1 MAVTTLDYDYS
12 KLKGKIIEVFGTQR
26 DFAKAIGI
34 SQQTISYKLN
44 GLAEWT
50 QEDIEKTI
58 SALGIPASEIHIY
71 FFYQKS

>member
-1 MAVTTLDYDYS
+1 MAVTALDYDYS

-44 GLAEWT
+44 GLAEWA

-58 SALGIPASEIHIY
+58 SALGIPANEIHIY
-71 FFYQKS
+71 FFTKKS